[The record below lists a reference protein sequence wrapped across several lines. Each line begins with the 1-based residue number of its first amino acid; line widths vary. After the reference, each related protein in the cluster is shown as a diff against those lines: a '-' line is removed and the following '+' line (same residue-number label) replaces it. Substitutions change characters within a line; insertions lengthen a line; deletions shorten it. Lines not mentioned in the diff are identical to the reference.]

1 MGNLVTER
9 SRNEILPLGSQKS
22 LPNGNLSMKRR
33 STKTMKKRE
42 LKSILQRLQR
52 VHFRT
57 NSCTSPNIHLPK
69 NVSIQRPIRVNT
81 KFLWRSQAEQYFL
94 SSCLS
99 CNNLDFMS
107 KTT

>member
-42 LKSILQRLQR
+42 LKSILQRLQTLELI
-52 VHFRT
+52 VV
-57 NSCTSPNIHLPK
+57 IHQTFTYQK
-69 NVSIQRPIRVNT
+69 MC
-81 KFLWRSQAEQYFL
+81 QYKGL
-94 SSCLS
+94 LE
-99 CNNLDFMS
+99 
-107 KTT
+107 